1 MRCGDNTQVAHD
13 DDVVVHFA
21 VASDERRH
29 LRPQL
34 LLPKAAA
41 GFRRGSG
48 EAIEADNQ
56 GALLAG
62 ANEE

>member
-1 MRCGDNTQVAHD
+1 MRCRDNIQVSHD
-13 DDVVVHFA
+13 DDMVVCLA
-21 VASDERRH
+21 IAADERRH

-41 GFRRGSG
+41 GFCRGSCKAV
-48 EAIEADNQ
+48 ETDYQ

-62 ANEE
+62 TH